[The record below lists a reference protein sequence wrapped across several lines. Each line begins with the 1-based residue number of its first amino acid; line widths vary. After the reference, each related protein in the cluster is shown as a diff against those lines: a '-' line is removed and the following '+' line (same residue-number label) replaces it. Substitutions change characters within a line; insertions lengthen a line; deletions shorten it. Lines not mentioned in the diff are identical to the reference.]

1 MYMITEQCT
10 KGLEDNPEACRIRQA
25 VFVDEQGFHNEF
37 DEIDPEA
44 WHVVLWEDGAALATG
59 RVFPKQDSDGVWTI
73 GRVAVLKPYRGKG
86 LGALVVQKLEQVA
99 AQHGAKAFILS
110 AQVRAQGFYE
120 AIGYHA
126 KGETYLDEY
135 CPHVTMTKPAGEE
148 NQEEQS

>member
-1 MYMITEQCT
+1 MITEQCT

-44 WHVVLWEDGAALATG
+44 WHVVLWEDGARLRPGACSQSQG
-59 RVFPKQDSDGVWTI
+59 SDGVWTI

-99 AQHGAKAFILS
+99 PSMGPRRLS
-110 AQVRAQGFYE
+110 SPPRCGRRGSMRQSA
-120 AIGYHA
+120 
-126 KGETYLDEY
+126 
-135 CPHVTMTKPAGEE
+135 TMPREKPIWMNTARM
-148 NQEEQS
+148 

>member
-1 MYMITEQCT
+1 M
-10 KGLEDNPEACRIRQA
+10 GPR
-25 VFVDEQGFHNEF
+25 
-37 DEIDPEA
+37 
-44 WHVVLWEDGAALATG
+44 
-59 RVFPKQDSDGVWTI
+59 
-73 GRVAVLKPYRGKG
+73 
-86 LGALVVQKLEQVA
+86 
-99 AQHGAKAFILS
+99 FILS

>member
-1 MYMITEQCT
+1 MWCFGRT
-10 KGLEDNPEACRIRQA
+10 GLRLRPGACSQS
-25 VFVDEQGFHNEF
+25 QG
-37 DEIDPEA
+37 
-44 WHVVLWEDGAALATG
+44 
-59 RVFPKQDSDGVWTI
+59 SDGVWTI

-120 AIGYHA
+120 AIGYMPREKPIWMNTA
-126 KGETYLDEY
+126 R
-135 CPHVTMTKPAGEE
+135 HVTMTKPAGEE